1 MQSNAMKPDITPAG
15 QQEELL
21 KKARA
26 INQTARR
33 PSGVNAYLKAATRDL
48 DGVQPVV
55 VVDVHMRFGSMVMF
69 MIKWSV
75 ASIPAF
81 LILFVMGW
89 IATRIFGGLL
99 IALS

>member
-1 MQSNAMKPDITPAG
+1 METPTTETASV
-15 QQEELL
+15 QP
-21 KKARA
+21 KDVVSKARA
-26 INQTARR
+26 INQAARR
-33 PSGVNAYLKAATRDL
+33 PSGVSAYLKAATKDL

-69 MIKWSV
+69 MIKWSM

-81 LILFVMGW
+81 LLLLAIGW
-89 IATRIFGGLL
+89 IATRVFGGLL

>member
-1 MQSNAMKPDITPAG
+1 MSEPTIKLDVV
-15 QQEELL
+15 E
-21 KKARA
+21 KARA
-26 INQTARR
+26 INQANRR
-33 PSGVNAYLKAATRDL
+33 ASATSSYLAAATKGL

-69 MIKWSV
+69 MIKWAI

-81 LILFVMGW
+81 LILLLIGW
-89 IATRIFGGLL
+89 IVTRLFGGLL